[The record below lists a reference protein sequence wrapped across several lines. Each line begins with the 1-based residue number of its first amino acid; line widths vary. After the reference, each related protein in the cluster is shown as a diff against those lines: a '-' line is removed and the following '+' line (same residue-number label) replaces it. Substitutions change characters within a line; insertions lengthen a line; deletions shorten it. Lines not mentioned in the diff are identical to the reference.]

1 MKVVK
6 KQNNS
11 KMCIICGLYNDS
23 GLKAPFY
30 ELEDKRVATLFEYKD
45 IHQSYPGRA
54 HGGMIS
60 CMLDEL
66 AGRVIWAYEPD
77 TLAVTSSLKL
87 KFRKPVPY
95 DVPLGGVGT
104 LLTNGK
110 RGFTAKSEIF
120 DQDGKLLAEGEAI
133 YVKLPPSKITDV
145 DMVEQLDEYLPD
157 DVKEINI

>member
-1 MKVVK
+1 
-6 KQNNS
+6 
-11 KMCIICGLYNDS
+11 
-23 GLKAPFY
+23 
-30 ELEDKRVATLFEYKD
+30 
-45 IHQSYPGRA
+45 
-54 HGGMIS
+54 
-60 CMLDEL
+60 MLDEL

-95 DVPLGGVGT
+95 DVPLVGVGT
-104 LLTNGK
+104 LLTNSK

-157 DVKEINI
+157 DVTEINI